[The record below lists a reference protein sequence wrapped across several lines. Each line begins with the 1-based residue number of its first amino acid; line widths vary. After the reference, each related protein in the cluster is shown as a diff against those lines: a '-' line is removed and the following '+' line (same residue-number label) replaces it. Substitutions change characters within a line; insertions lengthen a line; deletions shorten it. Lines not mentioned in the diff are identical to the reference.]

1 MRLSKRKLQ
10 RIIREEV
17 RNQLN
22 EASYSP
28 KSRTVR
34 IGREKYVIGLR
45 VEDDR
50 VSLIAE
56 PNDPQATMNRG
67 GDEFDFMN
75 AVSKEF
81 GIDIYHFDDPSISD
95 RAMAFRV
102 PPQEILDLIV
112 R

>member
-1 MRLSKRKLQ
+1 MKLSRRKLK
-10 RIIREEV
+10 RIIREETQNV
-17 RNQLN
+17 LQ
-22 EASYSP
+22 EASYSQR
-28 KSRTVR
+28 SRTVR
-34 IGREKYVIGLR
+34 IGREEYVVGIR

-50 VSLIAE
+50 VALIAE
-56 PNDPQATMNRG
+56 PNDPQATMNRR

-75 AVSKEF
+75 AVSKEL